1 MAHELDS
8 TNGVVSFANSRTDAW
23 HRLGQSV
30 GHVMT
35 ASEALD
41 AASLSGWAV
50 RKMRLEILQEPIIT
64 DDGVTTPPPIAV
76 PDQFA
81 TVRTNPITGAI
92 DYLGVVGSKYEPL
105 QNEASCTLLDAL
117 TEEGGAVYETAGALR
132 AGRETFVT
140 MKLPTSM
147 TFEGRD
153 GTKDRT
159 DWYLAALNSHDG
171 SSAFRFLLT
180 PIRIVCANTQAAA
193 IARAKASFAIRHTGG
208 ARGAI
213 NEARIALGL
222 SWRYMEA
229 FETEAAELYAAPMDV
244 DEVRDFAAELVKV
257 DQAPSTAA
265 RTRRREQ
272 ANGIVKLFVS
282 SPTVAPIGGTRWA
295 AYNAVTEYID
305 HVAPVRGARTGADAA
320 DTRALRAVTTGSG
333 AQSMKVEAFRM
344 LQTL

>member
-1 MAHELDS
+1 
-8 TNGVVSFANSRTDAW
+8 
-23 HRLGQSV
+23 
-30 GHVMT
+30 
-35 ASEALD
+35 
-41 AASLSGWAV
+41 
-50 RKMRLEILQEPIIT
+50 
-64 DDGVTTPPPIAV
+64 VTTPPPIAV

-92 DYLGVVGSKYEPL
+92 DYLGVVGSKYVPL

-132 AGRETFVT
+132 GGRETFVT

-147 TFEGRD
+147 TFEGPD

-213 NEARIALGL
+213 NEARTALGL

-229 FETEAAELYAAPMDV
+229 FETEAAALYAAPMDV
-244 DEVRDFAAELVKV
+244 EEVRDFAAELVKI
-257 DQAPSTAA
+257 DQAPSAAA

-272 ANGIVKLFVS
+272 VNGIVKLFVS
-282 SPTVAPIGGTRWA
+282 SPTVQPIGGTRWA
-295 AYNAVTEYID
+295 AYNAVTEFVD
-305 HVAPVRGARTGADAA
+305 HVAPVRGTRNSAEAADA
-320 DTRALRAVTTGSG
+320 RALRAVTTGSS
-333 AQSMKVEAFRM
+333 AQLMKVEAFRM
-344 LQTL
+344 LQTV

>member
-8 TNGVVSFANSRTDAW
+8 TNGVVAFSNSRSDAW

-35 ASEALD
+35 ASEAL
-41 AASLSGWAV
+41 AAATLNGWQV
-50 RKMRLEILQEPIIT
+50 RKMKLQIPLEPVIT
-64 DDGVTTPPPIAV
+64 DDGVSTPEPIAV

-92 DYLGVVGSKYEPL
+92 EYLGVVGSKYEPV

-132 AGRETFVT
+132 GGRETFVT

-153 GTKDRT
+153 GSKDRT

-213 NEARIALGL
+213 NEARTALGL

-229 FETEAAELYAAPMDV
+229 FETEAAALYAAPMDV
-244 DEVRDFAAELVKV
+244 DEVRSFAAELAKV
-257 DQAPSTAA
+257 DQAPSSAA
-265 RTRRREQ
+265 RIRRRDQ

-282 SPTVAPIGGTRWA
+282 SPTVQPIAGTRWA
-295 AYNAVTEYID
+295 AYNAVTEFVD
-305 HVAPVRGARTGADAA
+305 HVAPVRGTRSSAEAADA
-320 DTRALRAVTTGSG
+320 RALRAITAGSS
-333 AQSMKVEAFRM
+333 AQLMKVEAFRM
-344 LQTL
+344 LQTV